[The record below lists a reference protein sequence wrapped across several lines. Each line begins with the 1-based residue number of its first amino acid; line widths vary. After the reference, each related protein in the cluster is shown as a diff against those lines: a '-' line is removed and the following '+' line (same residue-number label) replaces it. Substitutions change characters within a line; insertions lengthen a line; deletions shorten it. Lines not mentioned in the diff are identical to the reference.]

1 MMISQDLDLIR
12 HGVGRVIWD
21 CGAIEVAFVD
31 WSSDK
36 NLPVIMVTF
45 CSLVVPQEE
54 VAPHFHLT
62 EMELHVHFSSDSL
75 LNRLLLYLWF
85 IVVII

>member
-1 MMISQDLDLIR
+1 MPFR
-12 HGVGRVIWD
+12 WHF
-21 CGAIEVAFVD
+21 FVD

-36 NLPVIMVTF
+36 NLPVLMVTC
-45 CSLVVPQEE
+45 CSLVVPQE

-75 LNRLLLYLWF
+75 LN
-85 IVVII
+85 